1 MSIYSHKVH
10 TLTYLY
16 FYLIENIIVG
26 RRKLLILDRI
36 KNSVVIQAALKG
48 IRPAVIGMIFT
59 AAIVV
64 GQTAQMHWASLLIF
78 AASLAAIWKLRL
90 EVVLIIPIAGLIGL
104 FLY

>member
-1 MSIYSHKVH
+1 
-10 TLTYLY
+10 
-16 FYLIENIIVG
+16 
-26 RRKLLILDRI
+26 
-36 KNSVVIQAALKG
+36 
-48 IRPAVIGMIFT
+48 MIFT

-64 GQTAQMHWASLLIF
+64 GQTAQLHWASLLIF